1 MIASILCATIAVAL
15 GEQSEEAEPSAPF
28 EQVPETESEDKDLW
42 QWFIEE
48 LTGSPINVVLLLII
62 CFLIYKLLKPESD
75 VGAPIEV
82 APTLEPMKKRDFT
95 PRQLKPFDGKV
106 SEDNPDGRILI
117 GVLGKVY
124 DMTKGKSFYG
134 PGGPYSVFA
143 GRDASRALATFD
155 VHSTSEEYDD
165 LSDLKQSELNEVK
178 EWDLQFSEKYTLVGK
193 LLKPG
198 EQPTSYSDDE
208 GTDDEAA
215 IEEENRKLKRLSS
228 GQKLPKDD
236 QEEEIQND

>member
-1 MIASILCATIAVAL
+1 MGTFEDVA
-15 GEQSEEAEPSAPF
+15 
-28 EQVPETESEDKDLW
+28 ESDTDDNNLL
-42 QWFIEE
+42 QWFIDE
-48 LTGSPINVVLLLII
+48 LTGSPINIVLLLII

-75 VGAPIEV
+75 VGSVEIE
-82 APTLEPMKKRDFT
+82 PPLQPMKKRDFT
-95 PRQLKPFDGKV
+95 PRQLKPYDGTK
-106 SEDNPDGRILI
+106 SEENPDARVLI

-198 EQPTSYSDDE
+198 TTYE
-208 GTDDEAA
+208 
-215 IEEENRKLKRLSS
+215 LF
-228 GQKLPKDD
+228 
-236 QEEEIQND
+236 

>member
-1 MIASILCATIAVAL
+1 MIYLSHWYTFSSSFIFLDSGPPV
-15 GEQSEEAEPSAPF
+15 EYEPPL
-28 EQVPETESEDKDLW
+28 Q
-42 QWFIEE
+42 
-48 LTGSPINVVLLLII
+48 
-62 CFLIYKLLKPESD
+62 
-75 VGAPIEV
+75 
-82 APTLEPMKKRDFT
+82 PMPKRDFT
-95 PRQLKPFDGKV
+95 PRQLKPYDGTK
-106 SEDNPDGRILI
+106 SEDNPEGRILI

-143 GRDASRALATFD
+143 GRDASRALATFE
-155 VHSTSEEYDD
+155 VHSVSEEYDD

-228 GQKLPKDD
+228 GQKLTNED
-236 QEEEIQND
+236 QN